1 MQHNYATMLK
11 LFVFSKIRLLLPL
24 KDCVS
29 QSDDVTASIFVASWW
44 CDNECVFLSHS
55 EVVPISEDVIESF
68 VHIRSR
74 KHGVEAVRRG
84 DEPFVQFC

>member
-1 MQHNYATMLK
+1 MLNT
-11 LFVFSKIRLLLPL
+11 FVFSKIRLLLPL
-24 KDCVS
+24 KDCMS
-29 QSDDVTASIFVASWW
+29 QRDDVTASIFVASRW
-44 CDNECVFLSHS
+44 CDDERVFLSHS
-55 EVVPISEDVIESF
+55 EVVPVSEEVIESF